1 MKLSNVTKAA
11 KVCLESKQATLC
23 LVGVS
28 GSGKTSIWK
37 QNYEE
42 LGYEGYV
49 ILRPALLADAADLI
63 GLPDFELIECGGK
76 AVKTTAFMRPK
87 WLPMEGQKIL
97 VVIDEINRVTK
108 DVANALF
115 GLIESEEPFIG
126 EYKLPK
132 GCGVVATCNPP
143 TDNYAGV
150 LDFNDN
156 AWTSRLCFVKV
167 APDLETYTN
176 YGRESGTVSNVMLD
190 FLNKSPKF
198 FGTSGD
204 FEVDM
209 FFSSEGETE
218 ETNTRSF
225 SKASGIY
232 TTGKELGVDRNTIFE
247 LVRGIKGLEFATAF
261 MQFADEYSTVITIDD
276 LLNDPEAHNR
286 FDYSAL
292 SGISKVLE
300 DFKHKAEK
308 EEIEEDKI
316 ENVLPFLKKIPLD
329 TLKGFVHWVI
339 HSDNSK
345 DNNFLTSFANKIMKD
360 KELLE
365 NLALVKNNTKDDNM
379 DKESTN
385 ESN

>member
-1 MKLSNVTKAA
+1 
-11 KVCLESKQATLC
+11 
-23 LVGVS
+23 
-28 GSGKTSIWK
+28 
-37 QNYEE
+37 
-42 LGYEGYV
+42 
-49 ILRPALLADAADLI
+49 LADAADLI

-97 VVIDEINRVTK
+97 VIVDEINRVTK
-108 DVANALF
+108 DVANGLF
-115 GLIESEEPFIG
+115 GLIEAEAPFVG

-132 GCGVVATCNPP
+132 ECDVVATCNPP

-150 LDFNDN
+150 LDFADA

-167 APDLETYTN
+167 APDIETYTN

-190 FLNKSPKF
+190 FLNKNPKF

-225 SKASGIY
+225 TKASGIY

-276 LLNDPEAHNR
+276 LLTDTEAYKR
-286 FDYSAL
+286 FDYGAL
-292 SGISKVLE
+292 SSVSKVLE
-300 DFKHKAEK
+300 DLKHKITENQV
-308 EEIEEDKI
+308 EIKQATNI
-316 ENVLPFLKKIPLD
+316 IPFLKEVPLD
-329 TLKGFVHWVI
+329 TLQGFVVWLV
-339 HSDNSK
+339 NV
-345 DNNFLTSFANKIMKD
+345 NNNKEGNELLTGFANELIKD

-365 NLALVKNNTKDDNM
+365 NLALVKSNTKDDNM
-379 DKESTN
+379 DKESTDEN
-385 ESN
+385 N

>member
-1 MKLSNVTKAA
+1 MKLSDVINAQR
-11 KVCLESKQATLC
+11 VCKESKQATLC

-37 QNYEE
+37 QIYEE

-97 VVIDEINRVTK
+97 VIVDEINRVTK

-115 GLIESEEPFIG
+115 GLIEAERPFVG
-126 EYKLPK
+126 EYVLPK
-132 GCGVVATCNPP
+132 ECDVVATCNPP

-150 LDFNDN
+150 LDFADA

-167 APDLETYTN
+167 APDIETYTN
-176 YGRESGTVSNVMLD
+176 YGRKSGTVNDVMLE
-190 FLNKSPKF
+190 FLNKNPKF

-209 FFSSEGETE
+209 FFTKDGETE

-225 SKASGIY
+225 TKASGIY

-247 LVRGIKGLEFATAF
+247 LIRGIKGLEFATAF
-261 MQFADEYSTVITIDD
+261 MQFADEYNTVITIDD
-276 LLNDPEAHNR
+276 LLTDPEAHNR
-286 FDYSAL
+286 FDYTAL
-292 SGISKVLE
+292 SGVSKVLE
-300 DFKHKAEK
+300 DFKHR
-308 EEIEEDKI
+308 I
-316 ENVLPFLKKIPLD
+316 ENQKVDINCTDNMIPFLRKIPLD
-329 TLKGFVHWVI
+329 TLQGFINWI
-339 HSDNSK
+339 IYSDHEN
-345 DNNFLTSFANKIMKD
+345 DNGFTTQFGSVLMKD
-360 KELLE
+360 EE
-365 NLALVKNNTKDDNM
+365 LVKNLSLVRNVKKKDNID
-379 DKESTN
+379 EEQTN
-385 ESN
+385 ENN